1 MNAITNMVYAF
12 KTNVK
17 TNSPIVNMDFDIV
30 SKPILG
36 FGERVEVYCNIL
48 TLYFFI
54 FLFYFHPFL
63 QTLELNISS
72 PFKKMHDIIVFT
84 S

>member
-1 MNAITNMVYAF
+1 MDVITNMVYAF
-12 KTNVK
+12 KTNIK
-17 TNSPIVNMDFDIV
+17 TNSPIVNMDFFFV

-36 FGERVEVYCNIL
+36 FGEQVEVYCNIL

-54 FLFYFHPFL
+54 FLFP

-72 PFKKMHDIIVFT
+72 PFTKMHDIIVFT